1 MKCNPYQK
9 SGKSTDVGWYMTLWK
24 YKLNEVCDTCIGLIQ
39 ENLIEFLLQYCYKMK
54 VWTDFR
60 VRVRTD
66 KI

>member
-1 MKCNPYQK
+1 MVANI
-9 SGKSTDVGWYMTLWK
+9 LK
-24 YKLNEVCDTCIGLIQ
+24 YGSD
-39 ENLIEFLLQYCYKMK
+39 NLITFYYYIYSMK

>member
-1 MKCNPYQK
+1 ML
-9 SGKSTDVGWYMTLWK
+9 GISTNSMEDRMDEATGWK
-24 YKLNEVCDTCIGLIQ
+24 IVAK
-39 ENLIEFLLQYCYKMK
+39 CYKTK

>member
-1 MKCNPYQK
+1 MDEIEIERERKGIPRCF
-9 SGKSTDVGWYMTLWK
+9 SEGETLK
-24 YKLNEVCDTCIGLIQ
+24 RG
-39 ENLIEFLLQYCYKMK
+39 YCYKMK